1 MRFDV
6 RTLAIALLAISAAA
20 CSGAATDAMD
30 PESSDADL
38 AADVKAYG
46 PESPTPILISVGNK
60 KYDLTNAAGGVMF
73 DIDANGTKEQV
84 SWTTAASDDAFLFL
98 DRNGNNTVDN
108 GAELFGDATPQPAAT
123 VKNGFLALAE
133 YDKVAN
139 GGNADRRIT
148 SADAVFNS
156 LRLWQDVN
164 HNGIS
169 EPDELKTLT
178 ALDVTGID
186 LKYHVER
193 KKDKYGNQFRYR
205 AKVSSVKKSTVAKE
219 AYDVILVVQP

>member
-1 MRFDV
+1 MS
-6 RTLAIALLAISAAA
+6 THLSILAIAAAA
-20 CSGAATDAMD
+20 ALTACTNAGTDAVD
-30 PESSDADL
+30 PDISSVDV
-38 AADVKAYG
+38 AADAREFG

-98 DRNGNNTVDN
+98 DRNSNGTVDN
-108 GAELFGDATPQPAAT
+108 GGELFGDATPQPAVT

-139 GGNADRRIT
+139 GGNADKKIT
-148 SADAVFNS
+148 SADAVFAS

-169 EPDELKTLT
+169 EPGELKTLT

-205 AKVSSVKKSTVAKE
+205 SKVSSVKKSTVAKE
-219 AYDVILVVQP
+219 AYDVILVVQ